1 MLLRR
6 WTGGPPRTQ
15 GPYVLYVGGF
25 VGSASPHISPHRP
38 FRHFYRRQ
46 RNEKVS
52 QWPMVLP
59 TPSRCAARRSVSVK
73 PHARTKDGGPHA
85 ALRAADV
92 FKSYG
97 YAHFNKSGLRKDRHS
112 L

>member
-1 MLLRR
+1 MSPMWL
-6 WTGGPPRTQ
+6 PREW
-15 GPYVLYVGGF
+15 LM
-25 VGSASPHISPHRP
+25 
-38 FRHFYRRQ
+38 
-46 RNEKVS
+46 EVS
-52 QWPMVLP
+52 

-73 PHARTKDGGPHA
+73 PHARTKYGGPHA

-97 YAHFNKSGLRKDRHS
+97 YAHFNKTGLRKDRHS

>member
-1 MLLRR
+1 MHI
-6 WTGGPPRTQ
+6 
-15 GPYVLYVGGF
+15 V
-25 VGSASPHISPHRP
+25 ISPMWLPRVWLM
-38 FRHFYRRQ
+38 
-46 RNEKVS
+46 EVS
-52 QWPMVLP
+52 
-59 TPSRCAARRSVSVK
+59 TPSRCAARRSASVK

-97 YAHFNKSGLRKDRHS
+97 YALFNKSGLREDRHS